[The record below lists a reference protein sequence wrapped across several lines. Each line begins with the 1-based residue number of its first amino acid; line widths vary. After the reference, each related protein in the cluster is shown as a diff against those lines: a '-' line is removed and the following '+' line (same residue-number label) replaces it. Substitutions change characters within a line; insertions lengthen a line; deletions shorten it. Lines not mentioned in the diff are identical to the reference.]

1 MTTIRIA
8 PPASRKLCTL
18 GSVRVLGEDRIGLS
32 TADLV
37 RISSRPIASLGGASG
52 SHPRVKRKGGGYATR
67 LTSVCRASAFWW
79 NSLSLSL
86 SPYARTSLLRI
97 FEGWKTTTPF
107 VPKIKLISSSGNGG
121 LIFEFVFIII
131 ISSSS
136 WMFQVPIGM
145 LLLFVCLFVAVNF
158 GLIEKFRRSN

>member
-67 LTSVCRASAFWW
+67 LTSVCRASAFWMKF
-79 NSLSLSL
+79 SLSVS
-86 SPYARTSLLRI
+86 
-97 FEGWKTTTPF
+97 
-107 VPKIKLISSSGNGG
+107 
-121 LIFEFVFIII
+121 VFIRENE
-131 ISSSS
+131 S
-136 WMFQVPIGM
+136 F
-145 LLLFVCLFVAVNF
+145 
-158 GLIEKFRRSN
+158 EDFRRVENHHPFCSKDQTNFFLR

>member
-67 LTSVCRASAFWW
+67 FVARLPSGW